1 MIIFQSFESYTEH
14 ADGFIVMYSTT
25 SSQSAFNAQN
35 TIKTIRS
42 SKYAAVRNIPIML
55 LGTKCEL
62 EHARKVSTKEQE
74 TFAKVHDCLWK
85 ETSVACTIN
94 VDGIIKTLTD
104 EIISSDNGRLDTNGH
119 SRLTTTT
126 SLSRKPSAA
135 KKHIMK
141 SLLSSKKKD
150 KS

>member
-1 MIIFQSFESYTEH
+1 
-14 ADGFIVMYSTT
+14 MYSTT

-35 TIKTIRS
+35 TVRTIRA

-62 EHARKVSTKEQE
+62 DHARKVAAKEQE
-74 TFAKVHDCLWK
+74 SFAKAHDCIWR

-94 VDGIIKTLTD
+94 VDGLIKSLTD
-104 EIISSDNGRLDTNGH
+104 EIITSDNGRLDSNGH
-119 SRLTTTT
+119 SRLTVST

-150 KS
+150 KSWWLRNVMWFSCAVVSGEG

>member
-1 MIIFQSFESYTEH
+1 
-14 ADGFIVMYSTT
+14 MYSTT

-35 TIKTIRS
+35 TVKTIRG
-42 SKYAAVRNIPIML
+42 SKYAAVRNVPIML

-62 EHARKVSTKEQE
+62 EHARKVAAKEQE
-74 TFAKVHDCLWK
+74 TFAKTHDCVWR

-94 VDGIIKTLTD
+94 IDGIIRHLTD
-104 EIISSDNGRLDTNGH
+104 EIISSDNGRLDSNGH
-119 SRLTTTT
+119 NKLTTAS

>member
-1 MIIFQSFESYTEH
+1 
-14 ADGFIVMYSTT
+14 MYSTT
-25 SSQSAFNAQN
+25 SSHSAFNAQN
-35 TIKTIRS
+35 TIKTIRG
-42 SKYAAVRNIPIML
+42 SKYAAVRNVPIML

-62 EHARKVSTKEQE
+62 EHARKVAAREQE
-74 TFAKVHDCLWK
+74 TFAKVHDCLWR

-104 EIISSDNGRLDTNGH
+104 EIISSDNGRLDMNGH